1 MNRGFGVCVAGL
13 LLVITAGC
21 GPGEPDATSAL
32 PPAPENSAAI
42 PTDGSEINAVVDG
55 GTIAGTIIV
64 SGSIPTLPPRQT
76 GRDPEVC
83 GTGNRPSERLF
94 VNSAGGLRNAV
105 VIVEGVSGGK
115 PMPAEVQNAQL
126 EQNDCDY
133 APHLTV
139 MAANS
144 DIGILNNDPT
154 LHNVQF
160 FQGND
165 TLFNIAQPVQGQ
177 VNSTR
182 VENTGFIDVE
192 CAVHGWMSASVVV
205 VDNPYFA
212 VTDENGEFSITDL
225 PAGTYQV
232 KIWHEYLG
240 EETREITVTGGVETT
255 LDLDLESLLAE
266 LTAPAPDITSN
277 SASPG
282 DGGAAAGEVI
292 VEMLVADAG
301 TTFGFEPADI
311 TIPVGTTVRWVNH
324 SDPRHTSTGDPDWET
339 PQTPVILPPGAMI
352 WRTPFLRTDD
362 SATHT
367 FTVPGEYQYFC
378 ETHGPYGMIGTIT
391 VVP

>member
-1 MNRGFGVCVAGL
+1 MRHAFGVCTAGL
-13 LLVITAGC
+13 LLAITVGC
-21 GPGEPDATSAL
+21 SGAEPDPATAL
-32 PPAPENSAAI
+32 PPAPGGTPADGPEVSVV
-42 PTDGSEINAVVDG
+42 TDGGS
-55 GTIAGTIIV
+55 IAGTIIV

-83 GTGNRPSERLF
+83 GTGERPSERLF

-115 PMPAEVQNAQL
+115 PMPAAVENAQL
-126 EQNDCDY
+126 EQLNCEY

-139 MAANS
+139 MAANT
-144 DIGILNNDPT
+144 DIGIQNNDPT

-160 FQGND
+160 FQNND

-177 VNSTR
+177 VNTTR
-182 VENTGFIDVE
+182 VENAGIIDVE
-192 CAVHGWMSASVVV
+192 CAVHAWMRASVVV

-212 VTDENGEFSITDL
+212 VTDENGGFSITDL

-240 EETREITVTGGVETT
+240 EETREITVTGGVETA
-255 LDLDLESLLAE
+255 LDMDLENLLAE
-266 LTAPAPDITSN
+266 VSAPAPDITSG
-277 SASPG
+277 PG
-282 DGGAAAGEVI
+282 GEDESGTATDEVI
-292 VEMLVADAG
+292 VEMLVELAG
-301 TTFGFEPADI
+301 TTFSYSPADI
-311 TIPVGTTVRWVNH
+311 TIPVGTTVRWINR
-324 SDPRHTSTGDPDWET
+324 SEPRHTSTADPEWET
-339 PQTPVILPPGAMI
+339 PQAVALLPPGAMT
-352 WRTPFLRTDD
+352 WRTAFLRDTE

-378 ETHGPYGMIGTIT
+378 ETHGQYGMKGTIT